1 MEPFKRTT
9 TRRSSQAGP
18 SNSFAEIVAKHGKT
32 TTAREKAAARET
44 SVSQPSAAEE
54 PTPERKPKR
63 IIVCCDGTWNN
74 ETFPTPLTNVSL
86 LSRCILPFS
95 GEGIPQVV
103 LYQPGIGTGTSKLG
117 NAVEGATGRGSL
129 NVSQLIHGPG

>member
-1 MEPFKRTT
+1 MESSRRTT
-9 TRRSSQAGP
+9 ARRSSRAGP
-18 SNSFAEIVAKHGKT
+18 SNIFPEIVAESRKT
-32 TTAREKAAARET
+32 GTAPAKQSKQE
-44 SVSQPSAAEE
+44 SA
-54 PTPERKPKR
+54 PKR

-95 GEGIPQVV
+95 VEGIPQVV

-129 NVSQLIHGPG
+129 NASQLIHWSV